1 MKVVLIGDDSG
12 VAQLLRFISKE
23 HITALI
29 GASIRPQYHERLRA
43 IASQTSSPL
52 LVQPKWLTPA
62 YDTFVEQLSEL
73 QPDLLWINSY
83 SMIIRPDVLAI
94 PKKGCLN
101 IHGALLPK
109 NRGSN
114 PIQWAIINRQWET
127 GVTLHEVDAGL
138 DSGPIIDQISVP
150 IALHHRWFDI
160 RDQLIEATN
169 QLIERNVATIL
180 SANWKAESQNEK
192 EATFGKRRTADDGMF
207 AWTDPLIDIFNK
219 IRALLPPIPPAF
231 YLDELGEKQFVAGFM
246 SLGQLA
252 IEKSQRFDAA
262 LNFRTD
268 NVHLVPLKGSDG
280 MNELQGFS
288 PEQHAND
295 RPWFH
300 NKPGSEEVDF
310 MPFAVTSRASGQ
322 QIALCVLSDLDFR
335 TQSIQGQIWWAYGVE
350 SHEQLYEEGMQ
361 LLRHFVQ
368 MELGAVHL
376 DLTKTEAS
384 TLAIRE
390 TSQK

>member
-1 MKVVLIGDDSG
+1 VRIVVFGDSG
-12 VAQLLRFISKE
+12 GVSQLLE
-23 HITALI
+23 LI
-29 GASIRPQYHERLRA
+29 PVEQVVGIVGASIRPQYTGELKE
-43 IASQTSSPL
+43 ISNSINVPFL
-52 LVQPKWLTPA
+52 CQPKWMTA
-62 YDTFVEQLSEL
+62 DYNKFVTSLECLM
-73 QPDLLWINSY
+73 PDILWINSY

-94 PKKGCLN
+94 PKRGCLN

-160 RDQLIEATN
+160 RDQLIEATS

-192 EATFGKRRTADDGMF
+192 EATFGKRRTADDGKF

-268 NVHLVPLKGSDG
+268 TVHLLPLIGSEG
-280 MNELQGFS
+280 INELQAFS

-300 NKPGSEEVDF
+300 GEPGSEEVDF
-310 MPFAVTSRASGQ
+310 IPFALTSRTSGQ
-322 QIALCVLSDLDFR
+322 QIARCVLSDLDLHA
-335 TQSIQGQIWWAYGVE
+335 QSLKGQIWWAHGIE
-350 SHEQLYEEGMQ
+350 NQEQLREAGMQ
-361 LLRHFVQ
+361 LLQHFVQ

-376 DLTKTEAS
+376 DLTKTEAPA
-384 TLAIRE
+384 LAIRE
-390 TSQK
+390 NS